1 MLTARGGLRLLLP
14 IPVLFRHY
22 MPADQLLSKQPET
35 MTKYILMVFAGACSF
50 GILSTF
56 VKLAYREG
64 YTAAGISATQAFT
77 GMVVLWIWVWLRS
90 RRQQEI
96 VSLRTLMT
104 CWWQVLLTG
113 AAIGLTTFLYYV
125 SVHYIPASVAII
137 LLMQFTWMGVLL
149 DRIVFKKKADTLQL
163 FTIAVI
169 LTGTVMAS
177 GISGIHMDA
186 PFIKGSLYAL
196 ASAGFYAL
204 YVVANSRYGN
214 ALPAPQ
220 KSAMIMTG
228 STLGICIVNAQQIAV
243 STYFDSGLIKWA
255 LFLAVFGTII
265 PPVLFAKGIPK
276 IGAGISA
283 IIMTAELPVAI
294 LCAHIILGEKIG
306 PVQWAGIILML
317 LAIVWMN
324 VRKSKLSLLT

>member
-1 MLTARGGLRLLLP
+1 
-14 IPVLFRHY
+14 
-22 MPADQLLSKQPET
+22 

-64 YTAAGISATQAFT
+64 YTAAGISASQAFT
-77 GMVVLWIWVWLRS
+77 GMLVLWLWVWIRS
-90 RRQQEI
+90 KKQQAPLALSTI
-96 VSLRTLMT
+96 KT

-125 SVHYIPASVAII
+125 SVQYIPASIAII

-149 DRIVFKKKADTLQL
+149 DRIFFNKKADAIQL
-163 FTIAVI
+163 ITIAII

-177 GISGIHMDA
+177 GMNDMKIDG
-186 PFIKGSLYAL
+186 PFIKGALYAL
-196 ASAGFYAL
+196 ASAFLYAL

-220 KSAMIMTG
+220 KSAIIMTG
-228 STLGICIVNAQQIAV
+228 STLGILIVNVQQLTV
-243 STYFDSGLIKWA
+243 NSHFDTGLIKWA

-294 LCAHIILGEKIG
+294 LCAHLILGEKISA
-306 PVQWAGIILML
+306 VQWAGIIIML

-324 VRKSKLSLLT
+324 VRKSKQYLFT

>member
-1 MLTARGGLRLLLP
+1 
-14 IPVLFRHY
+14 
-22 MPADQLLSKQPET
+22 
-35 MTKYILMVFAGACSF
+35 MTKYILMVFIGACSF

-56 VKLAYREG
+56 VKLANREG
-64 YTAAGISATQAFT
+64 YPAAEISASQAFT
-77 GMVVLWIWVWLRS
+77 GMVVLWGWALI
-90 RRQQEI
+90 RRKKQQAP
-96 VSLRTLMT
+96 LTLHNIKT
-104 CWWQVLLTG
+104 CWWEVLLTG

-125 SVHYIPASVAII
+125 SVRYIPASVAII
-137 LLMQFTWMGVLL
+137 LLMQFTWMGVIM
-149 DRIVFKKKADTLQL
+149 DRILYKKKADTIQL
-163 FTIAVI
+163 ITITII

-177 GISGIHMDA
+177 GMNHIQLDT

-196 ASAGFYAL
+196 ASAFFYAL

-220 KSAMIMTG
+220 KSALIMTG
-228 STLGICIVNAQQIAV
+228 STLGILIVNVQQLSA
-243 STYFDSGLIKWA
+243 SSHFDAGLIKWA

-276 IGAGISA
+276 VGAGISA

-294 LCAHIILGEKIG
+294 CCAHLILGEKISA
-306 PVQWAGIILML
+306 VQWAGIFIML

-324 VRKSKLSLLT
+324 ARKSKPGLLT

>member
-1 MLTARGGLRLLLP
+1 
-14 IPVLFRHY
+14 
-22 MPADQLLSKQPET
+22 
-35 MTKYILMVFAGACSF
+35 MTKYILMVFTGACSF

-64 YTAAGISATQAFT
+64 YAAAEISASQAFT
-77 GMVVLWIWVWLRS
+77 GMIVLWLWVGIRS
-90 RRQQEI
+90 KKQQEPL
-96 VSLRTLMT
+96 SLRTIKA

-149 DRIVFKKKADTLQL
+149 DRILFNKKADAIQL
-163 FTIAVI
+163 ITIAII

-177 GISGIHMDA
+177 GMNHIQMDA
-186 PFIKGSLYAL
+186 SFIRGGLYAL
-196 ASAGFYAL
+196 ASAFFYAL

-220 KSAMIMTG
+220 KSALIMTG
-228 STLGICIVNAQQIAV
+228 STLGILIVNVQQLSA
-243 STYFDSGLIKWA
+243 SHHFDTGLIKWA

-294 LCAHIILGEKIG
+294 CCAHLILGEKIS
-306 PVQWAGIILML
+306 PVQWAGVTIML

-324 VRKSKLSLLT
+324 VRKNKPGLLT

>member
-1 MLTARGGLRLLLP
+1 
-14 IPVLFRHY
+14 
-22 MPADQLLSKQPET
+22 

-64 YTAAGISATQAFT
+64 YAATEISVSQAFT
-77 GMVVLWIWVWLRS
+77 GMIVLWLWVGIRS
-90 RRQQEI
+90 KKQQDLL
-96 VSLRTLMT
+96 SLQTIKA
-104 CWWQVLLTG
+104 CCWQVLLTG
-113 AAIGLTTFLYYV
+113 AAIGLTTFLYYA

-149 DRIVFKKKADTLQL
+149 DRILFNKKADAIQL
-163 FTIAVI
+163 ITIAII

-177 GISGIHMDA
+177 GMNHIQTDRS
-186 PFIKGSLYAL
+186 FIKGTCYAL
-196 ASAGFYAL
+196 GSAFFYAL

-220 KSAMIMTG
+220 KSALIMTG
-228 STLGICIVNAQQIAV
+228 STLGILIVNVQQLSA
-243 STYFDSGLIKWA
+243 SHHFDTGLIKWA

-294 LCAHIILGEKIG
+294 CCAHLILGEKIS
-306 PVQWAGIILML
+306 VLQWAGIIIML

-324 VRKSKLSLLT
+324 VRKSKPPLLT

>member
-1 MLTARGGLRLLLP
+1 
-14 IPVLFRHY
+14 
-22 MPADQLLSKQPET
+22 
-35 MTKYILMVFAGACSF
+35 MVFAGACSF

-64 YTAAGISATQAFT
+64 YAAAEISASQAFT
-77 GMVVLWIWVWLRS
+77 GMLVLWVWVWLRS
-90 RRQQEI
+90 KKQQAP
-96 VSLRTLMT
+96 LTLT
-104 CWWQVLLTG
+104 PIKSCWWQALLTG

-125 SVHYIPASVAII
+125 SVRYIPASIAII
-137 LLMQFTWMGVLL
+137 LLMQFTWMGVLF
-149 DRIVFKKKADTLQL
+149 DRIFFNKKADAIQL
-163 FTIAVI
+163 ITIAII
-169 LTGTVMAS
+169 LTGTIMAS
-177 GISGIHMDA
+177 GMNNIQVDA
-186 PFIKGSLYAL
+186 PFIKGALCAL
-196 ASAGFYAL
+196 ASAFFYAL

-228 STLGICIVNAQQIAV
+228 STLGILIVNVQQLV
-243 STYFDSGLIKWA
+243 VGSHFDTGIIKWA

-294 LCAHIILGEKIG
+294 LCAHLILGEKLST
-306 PVQWAGIILML
+306 VQWAGIIIML

-324 VRKSKLSLLT
+324 VRKSKQYLFA